1 MKYTLK
7 LWPSSDTKS
16 KKFTAWITQTISE
29 ILIEERIKNNQDV
42 FDRGHNLK
50 KIDIDDSFPDYI
62 VNNVNYLKDW
72 II

>member
-1 MKYTLK
+1 MN
-7 LWPSSDTKS
+7 DE
-16 KKFTAWITQTISE
+16 KK
-29 ILIEERIKNNQDV
+29 IEERIKNNQDV
-42 FDRGHNLK
+42 FDRGYNLK